1 MWSTAQPKK
10 FVHNRIKCR
19 LPNGLACGASS
30 RVWWSVASGTITLRT
45 NPGQGVQ
52 HPVVAPFPRV
62 HPGANSLLWRAE
74 GGGGRLAAKHQSQ
87 KREIGLYVVRPTHQH
102 EWSGTTAV
110 YRSHCKVQGCQDLQC
125 GHDLTAPKPIAN
137 TTLTVS
143 HHLSSRPQPRF
154 DRTSMPVYPW
164 LNDNPPQC

>member
-74 GGGGRLAAKHQSQ
+74 GGGGRLAARHQSQ
-87 KREIGLYVVRPTHQH
+87 KREIGLHVVRPTHQQQ
-102 EWSGTTAV
+102 WLGTTAV
-110 YRSHCKVQGCQDLQC
+110 QRSHYKAQRCQDLQC
-125 GHDLTAPKPIAN
+125 GHDLTAPKRIAN
-137 TTLTVS
+137 KTLSVS
-143 HHLSSRPQPRF
+143 HHLSPGF
-154 DRTSMPVYPW
+154 
-164 LNDNPPQC
+164 NPSWTGVQCPCIHG